1 MSKLIHKK
9 VNSFEEYYGLAEQR
23 GISMARQVSKNA
35 AALKEL
41 EKNHKSLRD
50 QELTPLPQMIETLKE
65 YIKDNSSEQEVM
77 TLERLTE
84 LLVD

>member
-1 MSKLIHKK
+1 
-9 VNSFEEYYGLAEQR
+9 
-23 GISMARQVSKNA
+23 MARQVSKNA

-65 YIKDNSSEQEVM
+65 YIKDNSGE
-77 TLERLTE
+77 
-84 LLVD
+84 